1 MLVKICGLTR
11 SCEVNYLYD
20 NKADFAGIVLF
31 YEKSKRNVPIDTARE
46 IINKIHAANKGT
58 AHKIKS
64 VAVTVKPSL
73 NQILQIKEAGFD
85 FIQIHGKVNDEII
98 DSCPLP
104 VLKAFNVDD
113 LDDYEHYL
121 NMSNIKGFV
130 FDAGVPGSGK
140 IFDWNVLNNL
150 KRDKDRLFILA
161 GGLNEKNVREAIQ
174 FVAPDCV
181 DVSSGVEYD
190 EAVLTKKNI
199 ITGKDPDKVKS
210 FIENALNI

>member
-1 MLVKICGLTR
+1 M
-11 SCEVNYLYD
+11 
-20 NKADFAGIVLF
+20 
-31 YEKSKRNVPIDTARE
+31 
-46 IINKIHAANKGT
+46 
-58 AHKIKS
+58 
-64 VAVTVKPSL
+64 AVTVKPEPS
-73 NQILQIKEAGFD
+73 QINLIKEAGFD

-121 NMSNIKGFV
+121 NMSNIKGIV

>member
-1 MLVKICGLTR
+1 M
-11 SCEVNYLYD
+11 
-20 NKADFAGIVLF
+20 
-31 YEKSKRNVPIDTARE
+31 
-46 IINKIHAANKGT
+46 
-58 AHKIKS
+58 
-64 VAVTVKPSL
+64 AVTVKPEPG
-73 NQILQIKEAGFD
+73 QINLIKEAGFD

>member
-1 MLVKICGLTR
+1 MLVKICGLTC
-11 SCEVNYLYD
+11 SHEVNYLYD

-31 YEKSKRNVPIDTARE
+31 YEKSKRNVPIETAKE

-85 FIQIHGKVNDEII
+85 IIQIHGKVNDKII
-98 DSCPLP
+98 EACPLP
-104 VLKAFNVDD
+104 ILKAFNVDD
-113 LDDYEHYL
+113 LDDYGHYL
-121 NMSNIKGFV
+121 NMNNIKGFV
-130 FDAGVPGSGK
+130 FDAGSPGSGK
-140 IFDWNVLNNL
+140 VFDWNMLNEL
-150 KRDKDRLFILA
+150 KRDKDKLFILA
-161 GGLNEKNVREAIQ
+161 GGLSEKNVREAIQ
-174 FVAPDCV
+174 FVVPDCV

-190 EAVLTKKNI
+190 EAFLQEKNL

-210 FIENALNI
+210 FIENAKNI

>member
-1 MLVKICGLTR
+1 MHVKICGLTR
-11 SCEVNYLYD
+11 TEEVNYLFD
-20 NKADFAGIVLF
+20 NRADFAGIVCF
-31 YEKSKRNVPIDTARE
+31 YEKSKRNVSINTAKE
-46 IINKIHAANKGT
+46 IINKIHALNRET
-58 AHKIKS
+58 SHKINS
-64 VAVTVKPSL
+64 VAVTVKPEPG
-73 NQILQIKEAGFD
+73 QINLIKEAGFD

-174 FVAPDCV
+174 FVSPDCV